1 MRELAPSIPVMLR
14 ASPFESHQQV
24 MIYGL
29 AALFGAAA
37 FTSSVIILDVAGT
50 GIEWTRHYVSHFANG
65 PLRWVFV
72 SGALAHSAGNLALS
86 LGLRRSLDPGRLR
99 AWAVV
104 LLGLAAAGI
113 AVVSLAPINPAESS
127 PTLIGLAHRAVLAA
141 SLPVEL
147 AALFLFS
154 IAFRGHRRW
163 RRRSGRSFVLS
174 AIAASA
180 LAAFLLAVLLNQ
192 MPAVAERLALA
203 TFMAWEF
210 WAAFQLIQP
219 ATRVPITP

>member
-1 MRELAPSIPVMLR
+1 M
-14 ASPFESHQQV
+14 
-24 MIYGL
+24 
-29 AALFGAAA
+29 
-37 FTSSVIILDVAGT
+37 TS
-50 GIEWTRHYVSHFANG
+50 
-65 PLRWVFV
+65 
-72 SGALAHSAGNLALS
+72 
-86 LGLRRSLDPGRLR
+86 
-99 AWAVV
+99 
-104 LLGLAAAGI
+104 
-113 AVVSLAPINPAESS
+113 
-127 PTLIGLAHRAVLAA
+127 
-141 SLPVEL
+141 
-147 AALFLFS
+147 AALFLCS